1 MEGEGREGRE
11 GGERREGTEGR
22 ERGRGEERR
31 DRGKGGRDGGGR
43 REGAEGREGGR
54 GEWKDLGHRLPVVQQ
69 AICIG
74 AHLGCHQHHAVVI
87 HHRENT
93 YELLNDGLRSTD
105 VHHHHLAVP
114 EVLLHIHRVCGRE
127 EGGGGRREEGGGRG
141 DIMHNT
147 RISLTFLNLI
157 QDLQIATSPATSAG
171 PLAVI
176 TREASELPRNAG

>member
-1 MEGEGREGRE
+1 MKGEGREGRE
-11 GGERREGTEGR
+11 GGERREGTEGER
-22 ERGRGEERR
+22 EGGERGRGEERK
-31 DRGKGGRDGGGR
+31 DRG
-43 REGAEGREGGR
+43 REGGEKREGTEGRGGR

-69 AICIG
+69 VTCIG

-127 EGGGGRREEGGGRG
+127 EGGGRREEGGERREGRYNAQHKNF
-141 DIMHNT
+141 INIPEPNSRPSNSH
-147 RISLTFLNLI
+147 LT
-157 QDLQIATSPATSAG
+157 SH
-171 PLAVI
+171 
-176 TREASELPRNAG
+176 